1 MQTII
6 ITGGRTL
13 QGTVCPESAKNSVL
27 PLMAAALLCRGRVTL
42 HSVPRLAD
50 VETSIA
56 LLRAVGA
63 DVQRCG
69 ADLVLFTDTPLCGQI
84 PARLSG
90 AMRSSVFYLAPLLC
104 RTGTVR
110 LPLPGGCR
118 LGPRPVDIH
127 LAGLTALG
135 ATVELEGD
143 AATLRAVDGLR
154 GADFTLRLPS
164 VGATL
169 TLMMA
174 ACCAVGTTVLRGA
187 ACEPEVA
194 DTARFLTC
202 CGADIQGAGTPTL
215 VIQGAKTLTGT
226 AYTPMP
232 DRIAASTYAAALAC
246 VGGEVTVAHCR
257 PRYYASFLE
266 ALQKCG
272 VEISCREDS
281 VTLFR
286 NAAVPLHGGH
296 CLCANAWPA
305 LATDTAPLAAA
316 VLLRA
321 DAPSE
326 IYDALFAR
334 RFACAA
340 GFAAMGAVCSE
351 QGRRLQIQGSA
362 RLHGAEVE
370 APDLR
375 GGAALLLAALAAEG
389 TTLLH
394 DAGHLARGYTDL
406 PGHLAALGADI
417 R

>member
-69 ADLVLFTDTPLCGQI
+69 ADLILCTDTTLYGQI

-135 ATVELEGD
+135 ATVKLEGD
-143 AATLRAVDGLR
+143 AVTLRAADGLR

-194 DTARFLTC
+194 DTARFLSC

-246 VGGEVTVAHCR
+246 VGGEVTVARCR

-266 ALQKCG
+266 VLQKCG

-316 VLLRA
+316 VLLQA

-362 RLHGAEVE
+362 RLHGAEVS